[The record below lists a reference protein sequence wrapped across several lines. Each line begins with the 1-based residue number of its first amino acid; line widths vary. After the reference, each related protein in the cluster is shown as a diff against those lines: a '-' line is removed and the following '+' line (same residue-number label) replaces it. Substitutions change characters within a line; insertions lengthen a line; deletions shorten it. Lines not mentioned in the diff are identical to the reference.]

1 MAAPTVAASLSG
13 MVVPTVAV
21 SLSRAA
27 APTVA
32 AVLSGTVV
40 PTVAASLSGMVV
52 PTVAVSLSRAA
63 AAPADAVTV
72 PDGQM
77 RSGSRLRQST
87 ASHSAASAGS
97 TANNCSFGSAFAS
110 ANAATG
116 SFSSKPVA
124 PSMNAR
130 SSRPMPAHWCGQ
142 RVSGASSKN
151 ASVAQS
157 TYVPLNSYSST
168 ACTTCHSFQNRN
180 RYPSRDSSITESRCT
195 GSTSRFFKS
204 ASTPASSAVA
214 ANARRGSSVNRSA
227 DSVYSAVSVQL
238 PMDAVKTISAKIPHS
253 SSIGGLL
260 RSVRIS
266 TCARGTTTS
275 ASRQ

>member
-1 MAAPTVAASLSG
+1 

-21 SLSRAA
+21 SLSRAVVPAFAVVCPAASGRSGKA
-27 APTVA
+27 APLRA
-32 AVLSGTVV
+32 LAL
-40 PTVAASLSGMVV
+40 PH
-52 PTVAVSLSRAA
+52 AA

-97 TANNCSFGSAFAS
+97 TANNCSFGSAFAW
-110 ANAATG
+110 ANADTG

-130 SSRPMPAHWCGQ
+130 SSCPMPAHWCGQ

-214 ANARRGSSVNRSA
+214 ANAKRGSSVNRSA

-275 ASRQ
+275 AIRQ